1 MVNLVSDGC
10 YTRLRTFDRRQLLFF
25 SEATETAHRPRMHR
39 PTLIAGR
46 FHPPIDRSTTYGV
59 SIRLR
64 VLAVAAGRFPAC
76 LLTAQVTSNAEKFSP
91 PTRTFRFTYNLAVK
105 DIPAGVK
112 RGRVWVLLAQ
122 TDQHQT
128 VRVIAEQGS
137 RQNAD
142 DPRTRLGNRM
152 NYAEMLNS
160 ALGKAEFTLERKSRA
175 GNARAAIR
183 RNSSA
188 KTTSLASCA
197 PR

>member
-1 MVNLVSDGC
+1 
-10 YTRLRTFDRRQLLFF
+10 
-25 SEATETAHRPRMHR
+25 MHR

-64 VLAVAAGRFPAC
+64 VLAPLLLVVFQAC
-76 LLTAQVTSNAEKFSP
+76 LLTAQATSNAEKFSP

-112 RGRVWVLLAQ
+112 RGRVWVLLPQ
-122 TDQHQT
+122 TDQHQI

-142 DPRTRLGNRM
+142 DPRTRLWQ
-152 NYAEMLNS
+152 
-160 ALGKAEFTLERKSRA
+160 
-175 GNARAAIR
+175 
-183 RNSSA
+183 
-188 KTTSLASCA
+188 
-197 PR
+197 